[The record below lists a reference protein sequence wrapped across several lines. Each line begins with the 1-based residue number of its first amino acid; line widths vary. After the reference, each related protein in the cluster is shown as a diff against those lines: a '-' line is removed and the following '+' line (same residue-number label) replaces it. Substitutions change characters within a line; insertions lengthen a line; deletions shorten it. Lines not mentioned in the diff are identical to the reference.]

1 MKILYHHRTLADG
14 AEGIH
19 IAEMVG
25 AFRALGHDVEVLG
38 LAASGNT
45 TARRGWIGRFRTAMP
60 AFLFELATLAGNLVE
75 YVEVRRA
82 IGRLRPDFVYKR
94 HARNDVAALLAAR
107 HAGVP
112 SVLEVNCLFTGEGY
126 REFEPMVLE
135 PVAVAL
141 ERRALTLATVR
152 LAVSTPLAGQIERL
166 SGTTAVV
173 MANGADPRRFDPAA
187 AGRDGVRA
195 RYGLTSAIVI
205 GWAGVLRDWHG
216 LDLLLDALAHVP
228 NAHLLIV
235 GDGPAR
241 PAVEAR
247 ATELGL
253 GGRIVVTGRIPHEA
267 MPDHV
272 AAMDVAVVAHDRTG
286 VASPMK
292 LLEYMA
298 MGRAV
303 VAPRLDNIRDV
314 VEDGRQGL
322 LFTPGDGAALAAVL
336 QRVTSDGDL
345 RGRLGRE
352 ARLAIETTR
361 NWRRNAERV
370 LQLVS
375 ERR

>member
-19 IAEMVG
+19 IAEMAG
-25 AFRALGHDVEVLG
+25 AFRALGHDVEMMG

-45 TARRGWIGRFRTAMP
+45 AARRSWIGRFRTAMP
-60 AFLFELATLAGNLVE
+60 AFLFELAALAGNVVE
-75 YVEVRRA
+75 YLEVRRA
-82 IGRLRPDFVYKR
+82 IGRVRPDFVYKR

-126 REFEPMVLE
+126 REFEPMALE
-135 PVAVAL
+135 PVAIAF
-141 ERRALTLATVR
+141 ERRALRLATVR
-152 LAVSTPLAGQIERL
+152 LAVSTPLAAQIERL
-166 SGTTAVV
+166 SGMTAVV
-173 MANGADPRRFDPAA
+173 MPNGADPRRFDPASA
-187 AGRDGVRA
+187 QPDTVRA
-195 RYGLTSAIVI
+195 RYGLTSEIVI

-228 NAHLLIV
+228 GARLLIV

-247 ATELGL
+247 AAQLGL
-253 GGRIVVTGRIPHEA
+253 GGRIVITGRVSHDA

-314 VEDGRQGL
+314 VEEGRQGL
-322 LFTPGDGAALAAVL
+322 LFAPGDGAGLATVL
-336 QRVTSDGDL
+336 QRLAGDGEL
-345 RGRLGRE
+345 RRRLGRE
-352 ARLAIETTR
+352 ARLAIETAR
-361 NWRRNAERV
+361 NWRGNAERV
-370 LQLVS
+370 LQLVQD
-375 ERR
+375 ER

>member
-1 MKILYHHRTLADG
+1 MRILYHHRTLADG

-19 IAEMVG
+19 IAEMVA
-25 AFRALGHDVEVLG
+25 AFRELGHDVHMLG
-38 LAASGNT
+38 LAASGNL
-45 TARRGWIGRFRTAMP
+45 TARRGWIGRLREAMP
-60 AFLFELATLAGNLVE
+60 AFLFELAALAGNLVE

-82 IGRLRPDFVYKR
+82 ILRLRPDFLYKR

-107 HAGVP
+107 RANIP
-112 SVLEVNCLFTGEGY
+112 SVLEVNCLFTAEGY
-126 REFEPMVLE
+126 REFEPMALE
-135 PVAVAL
+135 PIAIAF
-141 ERRALTLATVR
+141 EKRALTLATVR

-166 SGTTAVV
+166 SGTKAVV
-173 MANGADPRRFDPAA
+173 MANGADPVRFDPASA
-187 AGRDGVRA
+187 RGDAVRA
-195 RYGLTSAIVI
+195 RHGLTSAIVV
-205 GWAGVLRDWHG
+205 GWTGVLRDWHG
-216 LDLLLDALAHVP
+216 LDLLLEALTHVP
-228 NAHLLIV
+228 DVHLLIV

-247 ATELGL
+247 AAQHGL
-253 GGRIVVTGRIPHEA
+253 DRRIVITGRVPHEA
-267 MPDHV
+267 MPDHI

-298 MGRAV
+298 MGKAV

-314 VEDGRQGL
+314 VEDGRDGL
-322 LFTPGDGAALAAVL
+322 LFTPGDGAGLAAIL
-336 QRVTSDGDL
+336 QRVTSDVDL

-370 LQLVS
+370 LQLVGDQ
-375 ERR
+375 R